1 MANSQKQENLLNL
14 ALDSTEEERVQ
25 SEILNVGFDESTRR
39 WEVIVKYHGDLERI
53 ANEEIDVEILLA
65 GYAIVTLPE
74 KYMEALADMEETEYI
89 EKPKSLTYGLF
100 EAKENSCIYPSWQQE
115 KNLTGQ
121 GVLMAII
128 DSGIDYLFRQRAE
141 VILSKRPK

>member
-14 ALDSTEEERVQ
+14 ALDSTEEERIQ
-25 SEILNVGFDESTRR
+25 SEILNVGFDENTRR

-74 KYMEALADMEETEYI
+74 KYMEALADMEETE
-89 EKPKSLTYGLF
+89 
-100 EAKENSCIYPSWQQE
+100 
-115 KNLTGQ
+115 
-121 GVLMAII
+121 
-128 DSGIDYLFRQRAE
+128 
-141 VILSKRPK
+141 